1 MQARRQTMNIPNS
14 SRRQALSALAAGAAS
29 LAFPPLARAQ
39 AWPNRAVNIVIP
51 YPVGGTTDV
60 IARALQPALQS
71 QLGQPIVVDAK
82 TGASGMIATR
92 FVARA
97 PADGYTVL
105 LQTNGIVI
113 TPNISKSARI
123 NPLLDFEPVTLL
135 AAQPMVLVVHS
146 SLPVQSVKDL
156 IAYAK
161 ANPGRID
168 FGSSGVASNGR
179 LATEQFMREAGITMN
194 HVPYKG
200 MAPITQ
206 ALLSGEVKLM
216 LSSTTPQINTF
227 VKEGRLR
234 YLGVASLEP
243 SPLVPNVEPIA
254 RTLKGFEAEVWYGLL
269 VPRGTP
275 REVIARIH
283 DAAIKALAVPQNR
296 KSIDAAGAMVQGTTA
311 EALKA
316 RMAREY
322 KVWGD
327 IVAEVGVTEE

>member
-1 MQARRQTMNIPNS
+1 MKFPNK
-14 SRRQALSALAAGAAS
+14 SRRQALATLTSGAAAVA
-29 LAFPPLARAQ
+29 LPALTWAQ
-39 AWPNRAVNIVIP
+39 TWPTRPVNVVIP

-60 IARALQPALQS
+60 IARTLQPAMQS

-113 TPNISKSARI
+113 TPHIIKSAGI
-123 NPLLDFEPVTLL
+123 NPIRDFEPVTLL
-135 AAQPMVLVVHS
+135 AAQPMVLVTNP
-146 SLPVQSVKDL
+146 SLPVRSIKELLD
-156 IAYAK
+156 YAK
-161 ANPGRID
+161 AHPGQID
-168 FGSSGVASNGR
+168 FGSSGAASNGR
-179 LATEQFMREAGITMN
+179 LATEQFMRQAGISMN

-216 LSSTTPQINTF
+216 LSSTTPQINEF
-227 VKEGRLR
+227 VKAGKLR

-243 SPLVPNVEPIA
+243 SELVPNVEPIA
-254 RTLKGFEAEVWYGLL
+254 KTLKGFQAEVWYGLL

-275 REVIARIH
+275 REVVARIN
-283 DAAIKALAVPQNR
+283 DAALKALAVPENR
-296 KSIDAAGAMVQGTTA
+296 KIIESAGAAA
-311 EALKA
+311 EGSTPEAFKS
-316 RMAREY
+316 RMEREY
-322 KVWGD
+322 KAWGE
-327 IVAEVGVTEE
+327 IVAQVGVTED